1 MIHRLYRDEIRNLS
15 PPMPVIC
22 GTHEMIKK
30 SRKRRIALPLL
41 DLANLKSLFPFL
53 PPSLIVVVDA
63 LFPIVGNVGI
73 AAEGGNC
80 VGQHCI
86 V

>member
-1 MIHRLYRDEIRNLS
+1 MIYRLYRDEIRNLTS
-15 PPMPVIC
+15 PIPVIC
-22 GTHEMIKK
+22 GTYEMIKK
-30 SRKRRIALPLL
+30 SHTRTINPPPF

-53 PPSLIVVVDA
+53 PPSLIVLIDA
-63 LFPIVGNVGI
+63 LFPIAVDLGVG
-73 AAEGGNC
+73 AEGGDC